1 MQDVLQLADLANDN
15 DQVVSTERDYFR
27 VETISKLCTFP
38 QDEILAEELKKSE
51 YSEVNGESSS
61 QPSTSNFAFP
71 SDKDAAKDENAKST
85 ENRNENSSN
94 GSGIG
99 DGASLPLLL
108 DPPLTEEE
116 ISADLSAIINEASD
130 LDELDMMIQS
140 AGPFQHPR
148 SVAQNY
154 GHGQANM
161 YHRQPSYHSHHH
173 HQVSISSYFYSLLG
187 CSKSKYYF

>member
-1 MQDVLQLADLANDN
+1 MITILFIVFVELIKKIDF
-15 DQVVSTERDYFR
+15 VVGNE
-27 VETISKLCTFP
+27 KKQQM

-51 YSEVNGESSS
+51 YSDVTGESSS
-61 QPSTSNFAFP
+61 AAAASTSTSNQFDANFAFP
-71 SDKDAAKDENAKST
+71 TDKST
-85 ENRNENSSN
+85 TTEQKDNKDTRNPSQRDIHNSE
-94 GSGIG
+94 
-99 DGASLPLLL
+99 LPLLL

-140 AGPFQHPR
+140 ANPFQHPR

-154 GHGQANM
+154 GHANTNM

-173 HQVSISSYFYSLLG
+173 HHQVNIYIRFNH
-187 CSKSKYYF
+187 

>member
-1 MQDVLQLADLANDN
+1 M
-15 DQVVSTERDYFR
+15 
-27 VETISKLCTFP
+27 
-38 QDEILAEELKKSE
+38 
-51 YSEVNGESSS
+51 NGESSNS
-61 QPSTSNFAFP
+61 ITASTSNQFDTNFAFP
-71 SDKDAAKDENAKST
+71 TDKVPIVDQQKDNKQTNQSEIH
-85 ENRNENSSN
+85 SSE
-94 GSGIG
+94 
-99 DGASLPLLL
+99 LPLLL

-154 GHGQANM
+154 GHANTNM

-173 HQVSISSYFYSLLG
+173 HHQVWFFFSFPFFL
-187 CSKSKYYF
+187 